1 MYIGLIIKSYTD
13 ISKGSKNF
21 SPKDKALTQR
31 IVDIFH
37 SLSHIKHYL
46 PIFSTFPI
54 DFQVD
59 TCCVFIDL
67 KVNRIEMEVSNNG
80 S

>member
-1 MYIGLIIKSYTD
+1 MEISPPQRASSPFTPFHPFVKRVGVKGCACIK
-13 ISKGSKNF
+13 SKNF

-54 DFQVD
+54 DF
-59 TCCVFIDL
+59 
-67 KVNRIEMEVSNNG
+67 
-80 S
+80 